1 MKQFWTGVYG
11 TYILKQNVSYLLKS
25 LVIIMQKYTDNHCS
39 YYTSHTIEGR
49 EQILI
54 VRWMLHYLQFSQL
67 SDLVLIYQ
75 QVFRKCQII
84 GCKNEMLTEIE
95 QEKIY
100 LFWLHF
106 RRRKK
111 EKRIRNTWLVKGKR
125 ISWQPWSPKSSSGS
139 CGPWYRHQACLSVH
153 SLYPRRQCP
162 GSLHHRWRG
171 GGGEPESPGQKE
183 KTITICLCRYER
195 MDSRM
200 VLYDRADTVGIDTL
214 ESNADSL
221 HI

>member
-39 YYTSHTIEGR
+39 YYTSYTIEER

-84 GCKNEMLTEIE
+84 GCKNEMLTEME

-111 EKRIRNTWLVKGKR
+111 EKWIRNTWLMKGKR
-125 ISWQPWSPKSSSGS
+125 IQLAAIGLPNPA
-139 CGPWYRHQACLSVH
+139 QVVVDL
-153 SLYPRRQCP
+153 
-162 GSLHHRWRG
+162 
-171 GGGEPESPGQKE
+171 
-183 KTITICLCRYER
+183 
-195 MDSRM
+195 
-200 VLYDRADTVGIDTL
+200 GIDTKL
-214 ESNADSL
+214 ASQCTACTPGDNALDLSIADDRGTRVPL
-221 HI
+221 VTK